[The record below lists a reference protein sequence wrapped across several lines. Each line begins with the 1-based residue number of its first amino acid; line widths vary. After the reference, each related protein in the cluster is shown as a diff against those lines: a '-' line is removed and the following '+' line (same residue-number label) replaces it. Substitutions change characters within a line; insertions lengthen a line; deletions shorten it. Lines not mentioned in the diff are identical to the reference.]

1 MVSRSHCKHHLASP
15 EHRSHL
21 RDLSDLWCQLD
32 HFDVGNNVNIII
44 TFTIVIITMTM
55 VLIVPDVNWVGLDLL
70 KVGNNVKILNL
81 DSLFPGF
88 RVLWC
93 RKCCEY
99 MCKELTT
106 KWYFCISLKTQNHKY
121 TNTWLPLWMWE
132 NRCRKHQ
139 NWLLPTH
146 FRSCQER
153 TWNG

>member
-1 MVSRSHCKHHLASP
+1 MVSRSHCKPHLASP

-70 KVGNNVKILNL
+70 KAGNNVKILNL
-81 DSLFPGF
+81 DSLFPGV

-99 MCKELTT
+99 TRKELTT

-153 TWNG
+153 TRNG